1 MKFLHPGRFW
11 QGNRFLESLS
21 ADFPPLQS
29 SKVGLEERIPPSRTL
44 RRRKWRCWW
53 PGSRGGVFPTLPI
66 RPMAKTGLAGLAFWA
81 SCFGRDQRP
90 RKSVSPTCH
99 RHVFRLPFCGFRTLS
114 RRLLMAK
121 RPEIASRG
129 VSFLKYAH
137 RQDEPRKAASQWKH
151 PLISRCG
158 WRPKLVNEPK
168 RAQNCP
174 ESGLAIRND
183 GAN

>member
-1 MKFLHPGRFW
+1 MLISRHFNLLKWGLRSESPPPERFAD
-11 QGNRFLESLS
+11 ESG
-21 ADFPPLQS
+21 D
-29 SKVGLEERIPPSRTL
+29 VGGQAAVEEFFQTQ
-44 RRRKWRCWW
+44 
-53 PGSRGGVFPTLPI
+53 VFPSD
-66 RPMAKTGLAGLAFWA
+66 RWQKTGLAGLAFWA

-121 RPEIASRG
+121 RPENASRG